1 MSARVT
7 ARRASLKTLL
17 ALAAAALAV
26 VAVTGTAPTP
36 AFAHG
41 NIIDAPSRNVG
52 CWLRWGNDFNNPA
65 MQTQDPMCWQAW
77 RANPN
82 TMWNW
87 MSLYRDGMGRN
98 FQSAVPDGTLCS
110 MNHAQN
116 GLGTSLDAVGDW
128 QAKSVGR
135 NFTLTLL
142 DQASHG
148 ADFVRVYVTKAGF
161 DPTTQPLGWG
171 DLDLVTTVGNTPA
184 AQWER
189 VTTPTSGVQLKI
201 NVAAN
206 HSGRAVVLTIWQA
219 SHNDQA
225 YFMCSDVTIA

>member
-7 ARRASLKTLL
+7 VRRASLARLL

-36 AFAHG
+36 AYAHG

-87 MSLYRDGMGRN
+87 MGLYRDGMGRN

-110 MNHAQN
+110 MNRAQN
-116 GLGTSLDAVGDW
+116 GLGTSLDAVGNW
-128 QAKSVGR
+128 RAKDVGR
-135 NFTLTLL
+135 NFRLTLL

-148 ADFVRVYVTKAGF
+148 ADFIRVYLTKAGF

-184 AQWER
+184 SQWQR
-189 VTTPTSGVQLKI
+189 VTTPTSGVQLSFD
-201 NVAAN
+201 VAAN

-225 YFMCSDVTIA
+225 YFMCSDVNIA